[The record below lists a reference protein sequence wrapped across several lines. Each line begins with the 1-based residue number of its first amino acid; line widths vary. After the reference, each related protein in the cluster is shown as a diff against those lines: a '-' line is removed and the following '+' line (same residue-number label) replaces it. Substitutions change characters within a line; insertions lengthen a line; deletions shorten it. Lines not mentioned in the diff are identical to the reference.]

1 MKVTFN
7 ESIPIISNFVA
18 NKSTLTSSGF
28 LITGN
33 KFNAKKPLIL
43 VCPTVII
50 NNNGQQ
56 FFPFIKVIEYPKFK
70 TFVPIP
76 KTLVKAFEY
85 MLQIK
90 PKVLEDFKKKKRS
103 SDYMYTTFAL
113 GRYYFTDNMNYILTI
128 ALLYNSGYIECS
140 SGGLLQESLLT
151 PIAYVYNLV
160 KVYYDDF
167 ANSKEK
173 FINYTRGSTGIC
185 NFNDYCYYDKTLL
198 TGVFD
203 GEDIEQFKIYSQTLM
218 NRIETIYNSYKG
230 LSNKKINLCIIELNN
245 IDKINKQSKTI
256 IVPDVHDSINKELI
270 TENKMYLLVDSPFKS
285 KSLPPTIYRDIK
297 WYKNFAI
304 CSENYSR
311 LLSKSGTI

>member
-7 ESIPIISNFVA
+7 ESIPIISNFVT

-43 VCPTVII
+43 VCPTIVV

-76 KTLVKAFEY
+76 KILVKAFEY

-103 SDYMYTTFAL
+103 SNYVYTTFAL
-113 GRYYFTDNMNYILTI
+113 GRYYFTDNVNYILTV
-128 ALLYNSGYIECS
+128 ALLYNSGYIECA
-140 SGGLLQESLLT
+140 SGDFLQESLLT

-173 FINYTRGSTGIC
+173 FINYTRGSIGIC
-185 NFNDYCYYDKTLL
+185 NFNDYCYYDKTLS

-203 GEDIEQFKIYSQTLM
+203 SEDIEQFKIYSQTLM
-218 NRIETIYNSYKG
+218 HRIETIYNSYIG
-230 LSNKKINLCIIELNN
+230 FSNKKINLCIIELSNN
-245 IDKINKQSKTI
+245 DKINKQSKTI
-256 IVPDVHDSINKELI
+256 NIPDVHDSINKELI
-270 TENKMYLLVDSPFKS
+270 IENKMYLLVDSPFKS
-285 KSLPPTIYRDIK
+285 KSLPPTVYRGIK

-304 CSENYSR
+304 CSENYNK
-311 LLSKSGTI
+311 LLKVIK

>member
-7 ESIPIISNFVA
+7 ESIPIISNFVT

-50 NNNGQQ
+50 NNDGQQ
-56 FFPFIKVIEYPKFK
+56 FFPFTKVIEYPKFK

-76 KTLVKAFEY
+76 KILVKAFEY

-90 PKVLEDFKKKKRS
+90 PKALEDFKKKKRS
-103 SDYMYTTFAL
+103 SDYTFTTFAL
-113 GRYYFTDNMNYILTI
+113 GRYYFTDNMNYVLTI

-140 SGGLLQESLLT
+140 TEGSLKESLLT

-160 KVYYDDF
+160 KVYYDDL

-198 TGVFD
+198 SGVFD
-203 GEDIEQFKIYSQTLM
+203 SEDIEQFKIYSQTLM
-218 NRIETIYNSYKG
+218 SRIESIYNSYIG
-230 LSNKKINLCIIELNN
+230 SSNKKINLCVIELNN
-245 IDKINKQSKTI
+245 VDKINKQSKTI
-256 IVPDVHDSINKELI
+256 VVPDVHDSINKGLI
-270 TENKMYLLVDSPFKS
+270 VENKLYLLVDSPFKS
-285 KSLPPTIYRDIK
+285 KSLPPTVYKGIK

-304 CSENYSR
+304 CSENYNK
-311 LLSKSGTI
+311 LLKVIK